1 MRIGMIGLGKMG
13 LNLALNLKDH
23 GHTVIGYSRT
33 RQTVDNAIRHG
44 IESTDSLEQLT
55 GQLGPRKVLW
65 LMVPAGKPVDD
76 TIDKLIPLLQEGDII
91 IDGGNS
97 NYKDSIKRYHQLKQK
112 KINFADV
119 GTSGGM
125 EGARNGACTM
135 IGAEKEVFQ
144 YLEPI
149 FKDICVENGYLHTGG
164 NGTGHFVKMI
174 HNGIEYG
181 MMQAIGEGFEIL
193 ERSRFNLN
201 LRDVARVWNNGSVIR
216 GWLIELT
223 EKAFAEDPRLDDIRG
238 VMHSSGE
245 GLWTVQEALEL
256 KAPVPIISHSLFIR
270 FRSEQVDTFSGKVV
284 AALRNQF
291 GGHAIEKA

>member
-1 MRIGMIGLGKMG
+1 MQIGMLGLGKMG

-23 GHTVIGYSRT
+23 GHDVIGYSRT
-33 RQTVDNAIRHG
+33 RQTVEKAVNRG
-44 IESTDSLEQLT
+44 IESTDSLKQLVSK
-55 GQLGPRKVLW
+55 LGPRKVLW
-65 LMVPAGKPVDD
+65 LMVPAGKPVDEMIE
-76 TIDKLIPLLQEGDII
+76 TLVPLLQAQDII

-97 NYKDSIKRYHQLKQK
+97 NYKDSIKRYQQLKQK
-112 KINFADV
+112 AIAFVDV

-125 EGARNGACTM
+125 DGARHGACTM
-135 IGAEKEVFQ
+135 IGAEKEIFQ

-149 FKDICVENGYLHTGG
+149 FKDICVENGYLHTGA
-164 NGTGHFVKMI
+164 NGTGHYVKMI

-193 ERSRFNLN
+193 ERSRFELS

-216 GWLIELT
+216 SWLIELT
-223 EKAFAEDPRLDDIRG
+223 EKAFTEDPQLEAIRG

-256 KAPVPIISHSLFIR
+256 KAPIPIISHSLFIR

-291 GGHAIEKA
+291 GGHAIEKI